1 MASPNLQ
8 AIGSMTTAPH
18 DHPIAAL
25 IAQAARRG
33 GAEALVFPAAGG
45 RLTYAQW
52 LDRAL
57 RIAGGLSALGLGRG
71 DPIALLAE
79 NRLDWPVVQMAAA
92 ALGALFVPL
101 NTHYRTDDL
110 AVALDAS
117 EAKAIFLSERF
128 RSNPYLDN
136 LLAARPSLPALRH
149 VISLDG
155 GRAGQD
161 VLGIDDLA
169 RHAPITQP
177 VTADPPRTAGALLFT
192 SGTTGKPKGALLQ
205 HAGMMMCA
213 RQTSERLGLRAG
225 DRWTSII
232 PLFHCAGCILN
243 IQGALQAGG
252 AYVGQP
258 AFEPESLFKLIES
271 ERCTA
276 LSGVPT
282 SYLAMLQHPAR
293 RHFDLSS
300 LRTGTCGGADANPEV
315 LKACAREFPMPG
327 LAHVYGQTEG
337 STLLTA
343 SAHDEPERFHT
354 VGRAL
359 PGYEIRIA
367 DPQSLEP
374 LPAGSIGE
382 VQGRGPMVMLG
393 YHANPEATA
402 ETITADGW
410 LRTGDMGY
418 LEPSGHLVI
427 AGGRLRD
434 MIIRGGENIYPV
446 EIETLYAEHPAVT
459 EIAVFGEPDEYYGEI
474 VAAAVR
480 LRAKTTVA
488 ELTAFAGDRI
498 ARFKVPVR
506 FYVLERFPLTP
517 SGKIRKVELREMAR
531 AKRLDEL
538 D

>member
-1 MASPNLQ
+1 M
-8 AIGSMTTAPH
+8 TAPDF

-25 IAQAARRG
+25 SHQARVRG
-33 GAEALVFPAAGG
+33 DAEALVFPAAGG
-45 RLTYAQW
+45 RLTFAGW
-52 LDRAL
+52 HERSL
-57 RIAGGLSALGLGRG
+57 RIAGALRSLGIERG
-71 DPIALLAE
+71 DPVALIAE

-101 NTHYRTDDL
+101 NTHYRADDL
-110 AVALDAS
+110 TYALQAS
-117 EAKAIFLSERF
+117 GAKAIFLSERF
-128 RSNPYLDN
+128 RSNPYLETV
-136 LLAARPSLPALRH
+136 LAARASLSELKH
-149 VISLDG
+149 IVSLDG
-155 GRAGQD
+155 AQPERD
-161 VLGIDDLA
+161 VLGIDELGRAGPLA
-169 RHAPITQP
+169 DPATS
-177 VTADPPRTAGALLFT
+177 DPPRTAGALLFT
-192 SGTTGKPKGALLQ
+192 SGTTGKPKGALLT

-213 RQTSERLGLRAG
+213 RETAARLGLRAG

-243 IQGALQAGG
+243 IQGALQVGG

-258 AFEPESLFKLIES
+258 AFDPEALFQLIEA

-293 RHFDLSS
+293 PKYNLSS

-315 LKACAREFPMPG
+315 LAACARELPMPG
-327 LAHVYGQTEG
+327 LAQVYGQTEG

-343 SAHDEPERFHT
+343 SAHDEPERFRT
-354 VGRAL
+354 TGRAL
-359 PGYEIRIA
+359 PGYELRIV
-367 DPQSLEP
+367 DPGTGDV
-374 LPAGSIGE
+374 LPAGQIGE
-382 VQGRGPMVMLG
+382 VQGRGAMVMLG

-410 LRTGDMGY
+410 LRTGDLGY

-446 EIETLYAEHPAVT
+446 EIETLFAEHPAIA
-459 EIAVFGEPDEYYGEI
+459 EIAVFGEPDDYYGEI

-480 LRAKTTVA
+480 LRGETTTKDLMA
-488 ELTAFAGDRI
+488 CAAGRI

-506 FYVLERFPLTP
+506 YYVVEKFPLTP

-531 AKRLDEL
+531 EGKLVPLA
-538 D
+538 

>member
-1 MASPNLQ
+1 
-8 AIGSMTTAPH
+8 MTPPVF

-25 IAQAARRG
+25 IAQAETRG
-33 GAEALVFPAAGG
+33 ASEALVFPSAGG

-52 LDRAL
+52 LDRSL
-57 RIAGGLSALGLGRG
+57 RIAGALEGLGLGRG

-79 NRLDWPVVQMAAA
+79 NRLDWPVIQMATA
-92 ALGALFVPL
+92 ALGGLFVPL
-101 NTHYRTDDL
+101 NTHYRSDDL
-110 AVALDAS
+110 AFALEAS
-117 EAKAIFLSERF
+117 GAKAIFTSDHF

-136 LLAARPSLPALRH
+136 VLAARKALPLLRH
-149 VISLDG
+149 VVSLD
-155 GRAGQD
+155 RARPDAG
-161 VLGIDDLA
+161 VLGIEDLA
-169 RHAPITQP
+169 RAPRLASP
-177 VTADPPRTAGALLFT
+177 VTADPPGTAGALLFT

-205 HAGMMMCA
+205 HSGMMMCA
-213 RQTSERLGLRAG
+213 RQTSERLDLRAG

-243 IQGALQAGG
+243 IQGALQVGG

-258 AFEPESLFKLIES
+258 AFDAEALFTLIET

-293 RHFDLSS
+293 SRYDLSS
-300 LRTGTCGGADANPEV
+300 LRTGTCGGADANPDV
-315 LKACAREFPMPG
+315 LAACARDFPIPG
-327 LAHVYGQTEG
+327 LCQVYGQTES
-337 STLLTA
+337 STLVTA
-343 SAHDEPERFHT
+343 SGHDEPERFRT
-354 VGRAL
+354 AGRAL

-367 DPQSLEP
+367 DPQTLEI
-374 LPAGSIGE
+374 LPAGQIGE

-393 YHANPEATA
+393 YHRNAEATA
-402 ETITADGW
+402 ETITEDGW
-410 LRTGDMGY
+410 LRTGDLGY

-446 EIETLYAEHPAVT
+446 EIETLYAGHPAIA
-459 EIAVFGEPDEYYGEI
+459 EIAVFGEPDDYYGEV

-480 LRAKTTVA
+480 LTSETTSGA
-488 ELTAFAGDRI
+488 LTTFAADRI

-506 FYVLERFPLTP
+506 FYAVERFPLTP

-531 AKRLDEL
+531 DGKLNMLA
-538 D
+538 

>member
-1 MASPNLQ
+1 MS
-8 AIGSMTTAPH
+8 APVF

-25 IAQAARRG
+25 VAQAEIRG
-33 GAEALVFPAAGG
+33 DAEALIFPTAGG

-57 RIAGGLSALGLGRG
+57 RIAGALAGLGLRRG

-79 NRLDWPVVQMAAA
+79 NRLEWPVVQMAAA

-101 NTHYRTDDL
+101 NTHYRSDDL
-110 AVALDAS
+110 AFALEAS
-117 EAKAIFLSERF
+117 GAKAIFLSDHF

-136 LLAARPSLPALRH
+136 VLAARRALPLLHH
-149 VISLDG
+149 VVSLDG
-155 GRAGQD
+155 ARPDAG
-161 VLGIDDLA
+161 VLGIAELA
-169 RHAPITQP
+169 QAPRLAVPITS
-177 VTADPPRTAGALLFT
+177 DPPGTAGALLFT

-205 HAGMMMCA
+205 HSGMMMCA
-213 RQTSERLGLRAG
+213 RQTAERLGLRAG

-243 IQGALQAGG
+243 IQGVLQVGG
-252 AYVGQP
+252 AYVGQS
-258 AFEPESLFKLIES
+258 AFDPEALFALIQN

-282 SYLAMLQHPAR
+282 SYLAMLQHPSR
-293 RHFDLSS
+293 PRYDLSS
-300 LRTGTCGGADANPEV
+300 LRTGTCGGADANPQV
-315 LKACAREFPMPG
+315 LADCAREFPMPG
-327 LAHVYGQTEG
+327 LAQVYGQTES
-337 STLLTA
+337 STLVTA
-343 SAHDEPERFHT
+343 SQHDEPERWRT
-354 VGRAL
+354 AGRAL

-367 DPQSLEP
+367 DPQTLAT
-374 LPAGSIGE
+374 LPPGEIGE

-393 YHANPEATA
+393 YHGNPQATA
-402 ETITADGW
+402 ETITGDGW
-410 LRTGDMGY
+410 LRTGDLGY

-446 EIETLYAEHPAVT
+446 EIETLYAEHPAVA
-459 EIAVFGEPDEYYGEI
+459 EIAVFGAPDDYYGE
-474 VAAAVR
+474 VVTAAVR
-480 LRAKTTVA
+480 LRAETSSA
-488 ELTAFAGDRI
+488 ALAAFAADRI

-506 FYVLERFPLTP
+506 FYAVDRFPLTP

-531 AKRLDEL
+531 EGKLSLLA
-538 D
+538 